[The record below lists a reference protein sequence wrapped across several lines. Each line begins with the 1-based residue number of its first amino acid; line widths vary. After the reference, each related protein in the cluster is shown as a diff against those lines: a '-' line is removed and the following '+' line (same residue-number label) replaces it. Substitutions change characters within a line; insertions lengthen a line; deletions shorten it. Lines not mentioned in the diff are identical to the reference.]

1 MLYNRLFFYCHFLV
15 KEEFMLKT
23 KIFGFVLMLGLAAV
37 LGACEPGTE
46 PETPPATP
54 TPGEPTDGAT
64 PAPAP
69 GTNPQ

>member
-1 MLYNRLFFYCHFLV
+1 
-15 KEEFMLKT
+15 MLKT

-46 PETPPATP
+46 PETPPVTP

>member
-1 MLYNRLFFYCHFLV
+1 
-15 KEEFMLKT
+15 MLKT
-23 KIFGFVLMLGLAAV
+23 KIFAVVLMLGLATV

-64 PAPAP
+64 PTPPAP
-69 GTNPQ
+69 PTNPQ